1 MAKSPFSKRDEQHE
15 LTRRALIKWTVAA
28 GAALGVSRSKIFDIL
43 EKTGGKGLAEAA
55 SFNPTHR
62 YIGLAAGNG
71 GLANF
76 TLLWPL
82 PTVAASNDPNASWPV
97 GMGAL
102 IPGTAKPLWAGD
114 YTPWMDEPAA
124 RQMTCFVAGRNNTHN
139 GTAQEGSN
147 VNGSNI
153 FAAVS
158 VMQQPTPSVIPII
171 QVADATVGAAPG
183 FGQATNVTNGQA
195 IVGLFNSAA
204 SRAGGLLA
212 SSGNAQLY
220 KTQYDA
226 FAQLNKASGR
236 TTQKG
241 AYLTASSAAQ
251 FLGTNLSEKLSIT
264 DADRLMYGLDGS
276 TLGNIRDIAE
286 TLIVSVKAFSLGL
299 TNAVTLPAMRDDPHG
314 AWNGPGGATGS
325 VAQRGIGLKKVFDG
339 LKAHLTATVD
349 SVTGQTLWDDTVI
362 TISGDT
368 PKDGFNRAGWGDGT
382 SMASNIIYVK
392 TPGHIKSGWH
402 GEVTNNAARG
412 ILPNGTL
419 ANNYD
424 VNQTALFANS
434 SILYAIA
441 KRDKRAIQAITGNL
455 PEMEWLNPLD
465 Q

>member
-55 SFNPTHR
+55 SSNPTHR

-71 GLANF
+71 GLAWF

-82 PTVAASNDPNASWPV
+82 PTVGASNDPNASYPA
-97 GMGAL
+97 GMGNL
-102 IPGTAKPLWAGD
+102 FPGTPKPLWVGD
-114 YTPWMDEPAA
+114 YTPWMDEPAG
-124 RQMTCFVAGRNNTHN
+124 RQMTVFVAGANNTHN
-139 GTAQEGSN
+139 STAQQGSN

-158 VMQQPTPSVIPII
+158 VMQAPTPSVIPII

-183 FGQATNVTNGQA
+183 FGQPTNVTNGQA

-212 SSGNAQLY
+212 TSGNAQLY

-226 FAQLNKASGR
+226 FAQLNRAAGR

-241 AYLTASSAAQ
+241 SYLTASSAAT
-251 FLGTNLSEKLSIT
+251 FLGTNLASKLSIT
-264 DADRLMYGLDGS
+264 DADRVMYGLDGS
-276 TLGNIRDIAE
+276 TRGNVRDIAE
-286 TLIVSVKAFSLGL
+286 TLIVTVKAFGLGL

-314 AWNGPGGATGS
+314 AWNGAGGATGDVPI
-325 VAQRGIGLKKVFDG
+325 VAPQLKKVFDG
-339 LKAHLTATVD
+339 LKAHLTATID

-362 TISGDT
+362 TVSGDT
-368 PKDGFNRAGWGDGT
+368 TKTGFARNGWGDGT
-382 SMASNIIYVK
+382 VMNHNLIFVK
-392 TPGHIKSGWH
+392 TPGHIDAGYH
-402 GEVTNNAARG
+402 GNVTNNAAQG
-412 ILPNGTL
+412 IQPNGTL
-419 ANNYD
+419 GNYD
-424 VNQTALFANS
+424 PNQSALFANS

-441 KRDKRAIQAITGNL
+441 KRDKRAIQTITGNL
-455 PEMEWLNPLD
+455 PELSWLHPLD